1 MAYPGSIDNITF
13 GQFGSIYTDSTSVS
27 ITPPSG
33 RFFCAITML
42 EEVSFDELVA
52 KDQDMFFSTES
63 DGPGVGGQQLADDQ
77 VFPRGVTIYGKWKE
91 INLDSGSIVAYLGV

>member
-13 GQFGSIYTDSTSVS
+13 GQFGSIYTDSTATS

-42 EEVSFDELVA
+42 EEVSFDDLVA
-52 KDQDMFFSTES
+52 KDEDMFFSTTAS
-63 DGPGVGGQQLADDQ
+63 GPGTGGQQLADDQ